1 MWIVETSEKYVSL
14 QFESHTSASTI
25 CLSFNYVKYALNV
38 EYVSLNKQIS
48 VPLKFRVMQF
58 YKIPKFNNANL
69 CV

>member
-1 MWIVETSEKYVSL
+1 MWIVETSEKRLFTVRKSYKRFNYL
-14 QFESHTSASTI
+14 